1 MNINDIQEAGIKVK
15 CDKCDERGYIKD
27 TEYSRHSC
35 DCGWAI
41 EQTALKFNKMFPT
54 IESLFA
60 YGHKRVQEKQK
71 LQEKQKQSLPFEV
84 INLLTEQN

>member
-1 MNINDIQEAGIKVK
+1 MNAQEIQEDSIKPK
-15 CDKCDERGYIKD
+15 CNKCDEDGYIKD

-35 DCGWAI
+35 ECGWAI

-60 YGHKRVQEKQK
+60 YGHKRIQEKSK
-71 LQEKQKQSLPFEV
+71 LEIETPFEV